1 MCNIEPSL
9 ASSALMALMLRR
21 VCVLCLL
28 AVSFCL
34 LACQWL
40 VTCAHARVSVSMR
53 GYPETTSASKP
64 ALMKQQKRIPTTTAE
79 RSTILDPIL
88 WACSSESCLIVFPFC
103 EVALCCACA
112 RCFLFVW
119 WLVFRCETV
128 LSVVFFFLFFFPLKR
143 KWSIPWMCDET
154 HLLPLPLISAQRW
167 LVWLILNII
176 PQNQI
181 WHPKEHRPTRTHAR
195 LPLRFRRVVHYFFS
209 EVQVAGDVVF
219 SLLVYFLP
227 LNQQAVRLRVQQ
239 PLNRGLSHDCSPEY

>member
-1 MCNIEPSL
+1 MCNTEPSL

-128 LSVVFFFLFFFPLKR
+128 LSVGFFLFFFF
-143 KWSIPWMCDET
+143 PWRESDRSPECVMK
-154 HLLPLPLISAQRW
+154 PI
-167 LVWLILNII
+167 
-176 PQNQI
+176 
-181 WHPKEHRPTRTHAR
+181 
-195 LPLRFRRVVHYFFS
+195 
-209 EVQVAGDVVF
+209 F
-219 SLLVYFLP
+219 SLFLSSLP
-227 LNQQAVRLRVQQ
+227 SVDWSGLFWT
-239 PLNRGLSHDCSPEY
+239 LSHKTKYDTPKNIDRRARMHVYHSDLGG

>member
-1 MCNIEPSL
+1 MCNTEPSL

-128 LSVVFFFLFFFPLKR
+128 LSVVFFFFG
-143 KWSIPWMCDET
+143 
-154 HLLPLPLISAQRW
+154 
-167 LVWLILNII
+167 
-176 PQNQI
+176 
-181 WHPKEHRPTRTHAR
+181 
-195 LPLRFRRVVHYFFS
+195 FFS
-209 EVQVAGDVVF
+209 PEEKVID
-219 SLLVYFLP
+219 P
-227 LNQQAVRLRVQQ
+227 LNVWWNPSSPSSSHLCPALT
-239 PLNRGLSHDCSPEY
+239 GLAYSEHYPTKPNMTPQRT